1 MIIMAFEQFP
11 YSNFHDLNLDWIISE
26 VKKAIEGFKA
36 LSAKTDDF
44 ETTLNNALEYIN
56 NYFKNLDVQEEINNK
71 LEEMKKNGELA
82 DIIAAFLK
90 VPNYYLSVQ
99 SMVDDTSITNH
110 SVVITA
116 SYNTAGNDG
125 SCLYWIHTPK
135 RYDFEIPL
143 SNKLYAYPCPM
154 GIPTVREFGAI
165 ANKDIE
171 TPLKNL
177 INYSTTTN
185 NPCDISGQYQL
196 TNPQYINKKYLANYN
211 LTSDAGVVYTKN
223 IDINTNGYDYIQ
235 SDSSITSG
243 IQGGCCVDINYTG
256 EKHQYITLSAE
267 QQVILYNK
275 DFKVEAVTTGPDIL
289 GHGNDI
295 TFNGYTSTYYV
306 APMTDNGTICTSK
319 SYKGPWTTK
328 TLPEIT
334 APVSNVAYDPVNR
347 CLYVYGGGL
356 YIYNPDTWELIH
368 QVQLNHANRPN
379 PLLPNSFQYT
389 VTQGSFCYNGMWC
402 LSSSVFLNEAYTQ
415 AETRIATFD
424 LETGNIKQWWIIPI
438 SYSGYEQECVI
449 VDNYGI
455 RTVASGNDKSLC
467 GRFMPFGYGDIQKGI
482 SHEEFTVYVDESKT
496 AMGDGLSE
504 DSPMNSLFNAIR
516 TYGNRPGV
524 TYWLLNNVTKGFTV
538 RNMAQACVI
547 YGGSKNYGFK
557 ASCTFARCYNIQ
569 LQNLTN
575 TAVLNFQS
583 CTVTGK
589 NIIVN
594 NVTAGNYSAAFNCT
608 AASTVHFESLTA
620 TGCDTVLRS
629 GSGSIVIS
637 PVDGSSNTV
646 GLQCQYG
653 GFGMTWGSGATTKG
667 KRDTN
672 SSCLVEGALI
682 SAT

>member
-1 MIIMAFEQFP
+1 MAFEQFP

-44 ETTLNNALEYIN
+44 EKTLNNALEYIN
-56 NYFKNLDVQEEINNK
+56 NYFENLDVQEEINNK

-82 DIIAAFLK
+82 DIIASFLK
-90 VPNYYLSVQ
+90 APNYYLSVQ
-99 SMVDDTSITNH
+99 SMVADTSITNN
-110 SVVITA
+110 SVAITA

-135 RYDFEIPL
+135 SYDFEIAL
-143 SNKLYAYPCPM
+143 SNNLYAYPCPM
-154 GIPTVREFGAI
+154 GIPTLREFGAI
-165 ANKDIE
+165 ANNNIE

-223 IDINTNGYDYIQ
+223 IDITTNGYDYIQ
-235 SDSSITSG
+235 SDSSITTT

-256 EKHQYITLSAE
+256 ERHQYVTLSSE
-267 QQVILYNK
+267 HQVILYDK
-275 DFKVEAVTTGPDIL
+275 DFKVETVTTGPDIL

-319 SYKGPWTTK
+319 SYKGPWTKK

-379 PLLPNSFQYT
+379 PLLPNSFKYT
-389 VTQGSFCYNGMWC
+389 LTQGSFCYNGMWC

-415 AETRIATFD
+415 TETRIATFD
-424 LETGNIKQWWIIPI
+424 LETGNIKQWWIIPVP
-438 SYSGYEQECVI
+438 YSGYEQECVI
-449 VDNYGI
+449 VDYYGI
-455 RTVASGNDKSLC
+455 RTVAVGNDKSLC

-516 TYGNRPGV
+516 TYGNRPGI
-524 TYWLLNNVTKGFTV
+524 TYWLLSNVTKGFTV

-547 YGGSKNYGFK
+547 YGGNENKYGFK

-637 PVDGSSNTV
+637 PVNGSSNTV

-682 SAT
+682 AAS

>member
-1 MIIMAFEQFP
+1 MAFEQFP

-36 LSAKTDDF
+36 LSAKTDNF

-56 NYFKNLDVQEEINNK
+56 NYFKNLDVQKEINNK
-71 LEEMKKNGELA
+71 LEEMKENGELA

-90 VPNYYLSVQ
+90 APNYYLSVQ
-99 SMVDDTSITNH
+99 SMVADTAITNN
-110 SVVITA
+110 SVAITA
-116 SYNTAGNDG
+116 SYNTAANDG

-135 RYDFEIPL
+135 SYDFEIAL
-143 SNKLYAYPCPM
+143 SNNLYAYPCPM
-154 GIPTVREFGAI
+154 GIPTVREFGAT
-165 ANKDIE
+165 ANNDIE

-185 NPCDISGQYQL
+185 NPCDISGSYQL
-196 TNPQYINKKYLANYN
+196 KKPQYINKKYLANYN

-235 SDSSITSG
+235 SDSSITTA
-243 IQGGCCVDINYTG
+243 IQGGCCIDLNYTG
-256 EKHQYITLSAE
+256 ESNQYVTLSAE
-267 QQVILYNK
+267 HQVILYNK
-275 DFKVEAVTTGPDIL
+275 NFKVEAVTTGPDIL

-319 SYKGPWTTK
+319 NYKGPWTKK

-389 VTQGSFCYNGMWC
+389 TPQGSFCYNGMWC
-402 LSSSVFLNEAYTQ
+402 LSSSVFLNEAYPQ

-438 SYSGYEQECVI
+438 PYSGYEQECVI

-455 RTVASGNDKSLC
+455 RTVAAGNDKSLC

-496 AMGDGLSE
+496 AMGDGLSK

-538 RNMAQACVI
+538 RNMAQACII
-547 YGGSKNYGFK
+547 YGGSENYGFK
-557 ASCTFARCYNIQ
+557 ASCTFVRCYNIQ

-589 NIIVN
+589 NIKVN

-620 TGCDTVLRS
+620 TGCNTVLRS

>member
-1 MIIMAFEQFP
+1 MAFEQFP

-90 VPNYYLSVQ
+90 APNYYLSVQ
-99 SMVDDTSITNH
+99 RMVADTAITNN
-110 SVVITA
+110 SVAITA
-116 SYNTAGNDG
+116 SYNTAANDG

-135 RYDFEIPL
+135 SYAFEIAL
-143 SNKLYAYPCPM
+143 SNNLYAYPCPM
-154 GIPTVREFGAI
+154 GIPTVREFGAT
-165 ANKDIE
+165 ANNDIE

-196 TNPQYINKKYLANYN
+196 ENPQYINKKYLANYN

-235 SDSSITSG
+235 SDSSITSS

-256 EKHQYITLSAE
+256 RNIQYVTLSAE
-267 QQVILYNK
+267 HQVILYNK
-275 DFKVEAVTTGPDIL
+275 DFKVVAVTTGPDIL

-319 SYKGPWTTK
+319 SYNGPWTKK

-402 LSSSVFLNEAYTQ
+402 LSSSVFLNEAYQQ

-438 SYSGYEQECVI
+438 PYSGYEQECVI

-455 RTVASGNDKSLC
+455 RTVAAGNDKSLC

-496 AMGDGLSE
+496 AMGDGLSK

-524 TYWLLNNVTKGFTV
+524 TYRLLNNVTKGFTV

-547 YGGSKNYGFK
+547 YGGDSNSYGFA

-594 NVTAGNYSAAFNCT
+594 KVTAGNYSAAFNCT

-637 PVDGSSNTV
+637 PVNGSSNKV

-667 KRDTN
+667 IRDTN

-682 SAT
+682 NAS

>member
-1 MIIMAFEQFP
+1 MAFEQFP
-11 YSNFHDLNLDWIISE
+11 YSNFHDLNLDWIIRE
-26 VKKAIEGFKA
+26 VKKAIDGFKA
-36 LSAKTDDF
+36 LSDKTDDF

-82 DIIAAFLK
+82 DIIAAFIK
-90 VPNYYLSVQ
+90 APNYYLSVQ
-99 SMVDDTSITNH
+99 RMVADTTIKNN
-110 SVVITA
+110 SVAITA
-116 SYNTAGNDG
+116 SYNTAANDG
-125 SCLYWIHTPK
+125 SCLYWIHQPK
-135 RYDFEIPL
+135 NYDFEIAL
-143 SNKLYAYPCPM
+143 SNNLYAYPCPM
-154 GIPTVREFGAI
+154 GIPTVREFGAT
-165 ANKDIE
+165 ANNDIE

-177 INYSTTTN
+177 IKYSTTTN

-235 SDSSITSG
+235 SDSSITSN

-256 EKHQYITLSAE
+256 RNIQYVTLSAE
-267 QQVILYNK
+267 HQVILYNK

-319 SYKGPWTTK
+319 SYQGPWTKK

-389 VTQGSFCYNGMWC
+389 VPQGSFCYNGMWC
-402 LSSSVFLNEAYTQ
+402 LSSSVFLNEAYPQ

-438 SYSGYEQECVI
+438 PYTGYEQECVI
-449 VDNYGI
+449 VDYYGI
-455 RTVASGNDKSLC
+455 RTVACGNDKSLC

-496 AMGDGLSE
+496 AMGDGLSK

-547 YGGSKNYGFK
+547 YGGNSNSYGFA

-569 LQNLTN
+569 LQNLKN

-620 TGCDTVLRS
+620 NGCDTVLRS

-672 SSCLVEGALI
+672 SSCLVKGELI
-682 SAT
+682 AAS

>member
-1 MIIMAFEQFP
+1 MAFEQFP

-90 VPNYYLSVQ
+90 APNYYLSVQ
-99 SMVDDTSITNH
+99 SMVADTAITNN
-110 SVVITA
+110 SVAITA

-125 SCLYWIHTPK
+125 SCLYWIHRPK
-135 RYDFEIPL
+135 SYDFEIAL
-143 SNKLYAYPCPM
+143 SNNLYAYPCPM

-165 ANKDIE
+165 ANNDIE

-185 NPCDISGQYQL
+185 NPCDISGTYQL
-196 TNPQYINKKYLANYN
+196 ENPQYINKQYLANYN

-235 SDSSITSG
+235 SDSRITST
-243 IQGGCCVDINYTG
+243 IQGGCCIDLNYTG
-256 EKHQYITLSAE
+256 ESTQYITLSAE
-267 QQVILYNK
+267 HQVILYNK
-275 DFKVEAVTTGPDIL
+275 NFKVEAVTTGPDIL

-319 SYKGPWTTK
+319 SYKGPWTEK

-402 LSSSVFLNEAYTQ
+402 LSSSVFLNEAYPQ

-449 VDNYGI
+449 VDYYGI
-455 RTVASGNDKSLC
+455 RTVAIGNDKSLC
-467 GRFMPFGYGDIQKGI
+467 GRYMPFGYGDIQKGI
-482 SHEEFTVYVDESKT
+482 GHEEFTVYVDESKT

-547 YGGSKNYGFK
+547 YGGNSKSYGFA

-569 LQNLTN
+569 LQNLKN

-620 TGCDTVLRS
+620 NGCDTVLRS

-672 SSCLVEGALI
+672 SSCLVEGMLI

>member
-1 MIIMAFEQFP
+1 MAFEQFP

-82 DIIAAFLK
+82 AIIASFLK
-90 VPNYYLSVQ
+90 APNYYLSVQ
-99 SMVDDTSITNH
+99 SMVADTAITKN
-110 SVVITA
+110 SVAITA
-116 SYNTAGNDG
+116 AYKTAANDG

-135 RYDFEIPL
+135 SYDFEIAL
-143 SNKLYAYPCPM
+143 SNNLYAYPCPM
-154 GIPTVREFGAI
+154 GIPTVREFGAT
-165 ANKDIE
+165 ANNDIE

-177 INYSTTTN
+177 INYSTITN

-235 SDSSITSG
+235 SDSRITSG
-243 IQGGCCVDINYTG
+243 VQGGCCVDINYTG
-256 EKHQYITLSAE
+256 GSTQYVTLSAE
-267 QQVILYNK
+267 HQVILYNK
-275 DFKVEAVTTGPDIL
+275 DFKVEAVTKGPNIL

-306 APMTDNGTICTSK
+306 APMTNNGTICTSK
-319 SYKGPWTTK
+319 SYKGPWTEK

-402 LSSSVFLNEAYTQ
+402 LSSSVFLNEAYQQ

-438 SYSGYEQECVI
+438 PYSGYEQECVI
-449 VDNYGI
+449 VDYYGI
-455 RTVASGNDKSLC
+455 RTVAGGNDKSLC

-496 AMGDGLSE
+496 AMGDGLSK

-547 YGGSKNYGFK
+547 YGGDSNSYGYA
-557 ASCTFARCYNIQ
+557 ASCTFSRCYNIQ

-594 NVTAGNYSAAFNCT
+594 NVTAGNYNAAFNCT

-620 TGCDTVLRS
+620 NGCDTVLRS

-637 PVDGSSNTV
+637 PVNGSSNTV

-672 SSCLVEGALI
+672 SSCLVEGVLI

>member
-1 MIIMAFEQFP
+1 MAFEQFP

-26 VKKAIEGFKA
+26 VKKAIERFKA
-36 LSAKTDDF
+36 LSDKTDNF

-56 NYFKNLDVQEEINNK
+56 NYFKNLNVQEEINNK
-71 LEEMKKNGELA
+71 LEEMKENGELA

-90 VPNYYLSVQ
+90 APNYYLSVR
-99 SMVDDTSITNH
+99 SMVADTSITNN
-110 SVVITA
+110 SVAITA
-116 SYNTAGNDG
+116 SYNTASNDG
-125 SCLYWIHTPK
+125 SCLYWIHKPK
-135 RYDFEIPL
+135 SYDFEIAL
-143 SNKLYAYPCPM
+143 SNNLYAYPCPM

-165 ANKDIE
+165 ANNDIE

-235 SDSSITSG
+235 SDSSITTT
-243 IQGGCCVDINYTG
+243 IQGGCCIDINYTG
-256 EKHQYITLSAE
+256 ESNQYVTLSAE
-267 QQVILYNK
+267 HQVILYNK
-275 DFKVEAVTTGPDIL
+275 DFKVEAVTTGPDML

-319 SYKGPWTTK
+319 SYKGPWTKK

-379 PLLPNSFQYT
+379 PLLPNSFKYT
-389 VTQGSFCYNGMWC
+389 LTQGSFCYNGMWC
-402 LSSSVFLNEAYTQ
+402 LSSSVFLNEAYQQ

-438 SYSGYEQECVI
+438 AYSGYEQECVI

-455 RTVASGNDKSLC
+455 RTVATGNDKSLC

-547 YGGSKNYGFK
+547 YGGDKNYGFK

-637 PVDGSSNTV
+637 PVNGSSNTV

-682 SAT
+682 NAS

>member
-1 MIIMAFEQFP
+1 MAFEQFP

-36 LSAKTDDF
+36 LSDKTDDF

-71 LEEMKKNGELA
+71 LEEMKENGELA

-90 VPNYYLSVQ
+90 APNYYLSVQ
-99 SMVDDTSITNH
+99 SMVADTSITNN
-110 SVVITA
+110 SVAITA
-116 SYNTAGNDG
+116 SYNTAANDG

-135 RYDFEIPL
+135 TYDFEIAL
-143 SNKLYAYPCPM
+143 SNNLYAYPCPM
-154 GIPTVREFGAI
+154 GIPTVREFGATS
-165 ANKDIE
+165 NNDIE

-185 NPCDISGQYQL
+185 NPCDISGQYRL
-196 TNPQYINKKYLANYN
+196 KNPQYINKKYLANYN

-235 SDSSITSG
+235 SDSRITTN
-243 IQGGCCVDINYTG
+243 IQGGCVVDINYTG
-256 EKHQYITLSAE
+256 NSNQYVTLSAE
-267 QQVILYNK
+267 HQVVLYNK
-275 DFKVEAVTTGPDIL
+275 DFKVEAVTTGPDML

-306 APMTDNGTICTSK
+306 APMTDNGTICTSN
-319 SYKGPWTTK
+319 SYKGPWTKK

-334 APVSNVAYDPVNR
+334 EPVSNVAYDPVNR

-356 YIYNPDTWELIH
+356 YIYNPDTWKLIH

-402 LSSSVFLNEAYTQ
+402 LSSSVFLNEAYAQ

-438 SYSGYEQECVI
+438 PYSGYEQECVI

-455 RTVASGNDKSLC
+455 RTVATGNDKSFC

-482 SHEEFTVYVDESKT
+482 AHEEFMVYVDESKT

-538 RNMAQACVI
+538 SNMAQACVI
-547 YGGSKNYGFK
+547 YGGDSNSYGFA
-557 ASCTFARCYNIQ
+557 ASCTFSRCYNIQ

-583 CTVTGK
+583 CRVSGK

-594 NVTAGNYSAAFNCT
+594 NVTAGNYSAAFNCM
-608 AASTVHFESLTA
+608 AGSNVHFESLTA
-620 TGCDTVLRS
+620 TGCNTVLRS
-629 GSGSIVIS
+629 SSGSIVIS
-637 PVDGSSNTV
+637 PVNGSSNTV

>member
-1 MIIMAFEQFP
+1 MAFEQFP

-36 LSAKTDDF
+36 LSDKTDNF

-90 VPNYYLSVQ
+90 APNYYLSVQ
-99 SMVDDTSITNH
+99 SMVADTSITNN
-110 SVVITA
+110 SVAITA
-116 SYNTAGNDG
+116 SYNTAGSDG
-125 SCLYWIHTPK
+125 SCLYWIHRPK
-135 RYDFEIPL
+135 SYDFEIAL
-143 SNKLYAYPCPM
+143 SNNLYAYPCPM

-165 ANKDIE
+165 TNNDIE

-185 NPCDISGQYQL
+185 NPCDISGPYQL
-196 TNPQYINKKYLANYN
+196 ENPQYINKQYLANYN

-235 SDSSITSG
+235 SDSSITSN
-243 IQGGCCVDINYTG
+243 IQGGCCIDLNYTG
-256 EKHQYITLSAE
+256 ESTQYVTLSAE
-267 QQVILYNK
+267 HQVILYNK
-275 DFKVEAVTTGPDIL
+275 NFKVEAVTTGPDIL

-319 SYKGPWTTK
+319 SYKGPWTKK

-356 YIYNPDTWELIH
+356 YIYNPNTWELIH
-368 QVQLNHANRPN
+368 HVQLNHANRPN

-389 VTQGSFCYNGMWC
+389 VPQGSFCYNGMWC
-402 LSSSVFLNEAYTQ
+402 LSTSVFLNEAYPQ

-438 SYSGYEQECVI
+438 PYSGYEQECVI

-455 RTVASGNDKSLC
+455 RTVATGNDKSLC

-496 AMGDGLSE
+496 AMGDGLSK

-547 YGGSKNYGFK
+547 YGGDNNSYGFA

-637 PVDGSSNTV
+637 PVNGSSNTV

-653 GFGMTWGSGATTKG
+653 GFGMTWGSGATRKG

-682 SAT
+682 NAS

>member
-1 MIIMAFEQFP
+1 MAFEQFP

-36 LSAKTDDF
+36 LSDKTDNF

-71 LEEMKKNGELA
+71 LEKMKENGELA

-90 VPNYYLSVQ
+90 APNYYLSVQ
-99 SMVDDTSITNH
+99 SMVADTSITNN
-110 SVVITA
+110 SVAITA

-125 SCLYWIHTPK
+125 SCLYWIHRPK
-135 RYDFEIPL
+135 SYDFEIAL
-143 SNKLYAYPCPM
+143 SNNLYAYPCPM

-165 ANKDIE
+165 ANNDIE

-235 SDSSITSG
+235 SDSSITTS
-243 IQGGCCVDINYTG
+243 IQGGCCIDINYTG
-256 EKHQYITLSAE
+256 ESNQYVTLSAE
-267 QQVILYNK
+267 HQVILYNK

-319 SYKGPWTTK
+319 SYKGPWTKK

-389 VTQGSFCYNGMWC
+389 LTQGSFCYNGMWC
-402 LSSSVFLNEAYTQ
+402 LSSSVFLNEAYPQ

-438 SYSGYEQECVI
+438 PYSGYEQECVI

-455 RTVASGNDKSLC
+455 RTVAIGNDKSLC

-496 AMGDGLSE
+496 AMGDGLSK

-524 TYWLLNNVTKGFTV
+524 TYWLLNNVTNGFTV
-538 RNMAQACVI
+538 HNMTQSCVI
-547 YGGSKNYGFK
+547 YGGDNNSYGFA
-557 ASCTFARCYNIQ
+557 ASCTFGRCYNIQ

-594 NVTAGNYSAAFNCT
+594 NVTAGDYSAAFNCT

-637 PVDGSSNTV
+637 PVNGSSNTV

-667 KRDTN
+667 KRDKN

-682 SAT
+682 NAS

>member
-1 MIIMAFEQFP
+1 MAFEQFP

-26 VKKAIEGFKA
+26 VKKAIERFKA
-36 LSAKTDDF
+36 LSDKTDNF

-71 LEEMKKNGELA
+71 LEEMKENGELA

-90 VPNYYLSVQ
+90 APNYYLSVQ
-99 SMVDDTSITNH
+99 SMVADTSITNN
-110 SVVITA
+110 SVAITA
-116 SYNTAGNDG
+116 SYNTAANDG
-125 SCLYWIHTPK
+125 SCLYWIHRPK
-135 RYDFEIPL
+135 RYDFEIAL
-143 SNKLYAYPCPM
+143 SNNLYAYPSPM

-165 ANKDIE
+165 ANNDIE

-235 SDSSITSG
+235 SDSRITST

-256 EKHQYITLSAE
+256 GNIQYVTLSAE
-267 QQVILYNK
+267 HQVILYNK
-275 DFKVEAVTTGPDIL
+275 DFKVEAVTTGQDIL
-289 GHGNDI
+289 GRGNDI

-319 SYKGPWTTK
+319 SYKGPWTEK

-368 QVQLNHANRPN
+368 QVKLNHANRPN

-402 LSSSVFLNEAYTQ
+402 LSSSVFLNEAYPQ

-438 SYSGYEQECVI
+438 QYSGYEQECVV

-455 RTVASGNDKSLC
+455 RTVAVGNDKSLC
-467 GRFMPFGYGDIQKGI
+467 GRVMPFGYGDIQKGI

-547 YGGSKNYGFK
+547 YGGDSNSYGFA
-557 ASCTFARCYNIQ
+557 ASCTFSRCYNIQ
-569 LQNLTN
+569 LLNLTN

-629 GSGSIVIS
+629 GSGSVVIS
-637 PVDGSSNTV
+637 PVNGSSNTV
-646 GLQCQYG
+646 GLRCQYG

-682 SAT
+682 NAS

>member
-1 MIIMAFEQFP
+1 MAFEQFP

-36 LSAKTDDF
+36 LSDKTDDF

-71 LEEMKKNGELA
+71 LEKMKKNGELA

-90 VPNYYLSVQ
+90 APNYYLSVQ
-99 SMVDDTSITNH
+99 SMVADTSITNN
-110 SVVITA
+110 SVAITA
-116 SYNTAGNDG
+116 AYNTAGNDG
-125 SCLYWIHTPK
+125 SCLYWIHRTK
-135 RYDFEIPL
+135 SYDFEIAL
-143 SNKLYAYPCPM
+143 SNNLYAYPCPM
-154 GIPTVREFGAI
+154 GIPTLREFGAI
-165 ANKDIE
+165 ANNNVE

-185 NPCDISGQYQL
+185 NPCDISGPYQL
-196 TNPQYINKKYLANYN
+196 ENPQYIDKKYLANYN

-235 SDSSITSG
+235 SDSSITTG

-256 EKHQYITLSAE
+256 ENNQYVTLSAE
-267 QQVILYNK
+267 HQVILYNK
-275 DFKVEAVTTGPDIL
+275 DFKVEAVTIGPDML

-306 APMTDNGTICTSK
+306 APMTDNGTICTSN
-319 SYKGPWTTK
+319 SYKGPWTKK

-356 YIYNPDTWELIH
+356 YIYNPDTWKLIH
-368 QVQLNHANRPN
+368 QVHLNHANRPN

-402 LSSSVFLNEAYTQ
+402 LSSSVFLNEAYMQ

-424 LETGNIKQWWIIPI
+424 LETGNIKQWWSIPI
-438 SYSGYEQECVI
+438 PYSGYEQECVI

-455 RTVASGNDKSLC
+455 RTVASGNDKTLC

-547 YGGSKNYGFK
+547 YGGENNSYGFA

-637 PVDGSSNTV
+637 PVNGSSNTV

>member
-1 MIIMAFEQFP
+1 MAFEQFP

-44 ETTLNNALEYIN
+44 ETTLNNALKYIN

-90 VPNYYLSVQ
+90 APNYYLSVQ
-99 SMVDDTSITNH
+99 RMVADTTITNN
-110 SVVITA
+110 SVAITA
-116 SYNTAGNDG
+116 SYNTAANDG

-135 RYDFEIPL
+135 SYAFEIAL
-143 SNKLYAYPCPM
+143 SNNLYAYPCPM
-154 GIPTVREFGAI
+154 GIPTVREFGAT
-165 ANKDIE
+165 ANNDIE

-196 TNPQYINKKYLANYN
+196 ENPQYINKKYLANYN

-235 SDSSITSG
+235 SDSSITSN

-256 EKHQYITLSAE
+256 RNIQYVTLSAE
-267 QQVILYNK
+267 HQVILYNK

-319 SYKGPWTTK
+319 SYQGPWTKK

-368 QVQLNHANRPN
+368 QVQLKHANRPN

-402 LSSSVFLNEAYTQ
+402 LSSSVFLNEAYHQ

-438 SYSGYEQECVI
+438 PYSGYEQECVI

-455 RTVASGNDKSLC
+455 RTVATGNDKSLC

-482 SHEEFTVYVDESKT
+482 SHEEFMVYVDESKT
-496 AMGDGLSE
+496 AMGDGLSK

-524 TYWLLNNVTKGFTV
+524 TYWLLNNVTKGFKV
-538 RNMAQACVI
+538 YNMAQACVI
-547 YGGSKNYGFK
+547 YGGDKNSYGFA

-637 PVDGSSNTV
+637 PVNGSSNTV

>member
-1 MIIMAFEQFP
+1 MAFEQFP

-90 VPNYYLSVQ
+90 APNYYLSVQ
-99 SMVDDTSITNH
+99 SMVNDTAITNN
-110 SVVITA
+110 SVAITA
-116 SYNTAGNDG
+116 SYYTAANDG
-125 SCLYWIHTPK
+125 SCLYWIRKPK
-135 RYDFEIPL
+135 RYAFEIAL
-143 SNKLYAYPCPM
+143 SNNLYAYPCPM
-154 GIPTVREFGAI
+154 GIPTVREFGAT
-165 ANKDIE
+165 ANNDIE

-196 TNPQYINKKYLANYN
+196 ENPQYINKKYLANYN

-235 SDSSITSG
+235 SDSSITST

-256 EKHQYITLSAE
+256 ENNQYVTLSSE

-275 DFKVEAVTTGPDIL
+275 DFKVKAVTTGPDIL

-295 TFNGYTSTYYV
+295 TFNGYTSTFYV

-319 SYKGPWTTK
+319 SYKGPWTEK

-334 APVSNVAYDPVNR
+334 APVSNVAYDPVNK

-402 LSSSVFLNEAYTQ
+402 LSSSVFLNEAYPQ

-438 SYSGYEQECVI
+438 PYSGYEQECVI

-455 RTVASGNDKSLC
+455 RTVAIGNDKSLC

-496 AMGDGLSE
+496 AMGDGLSK

-547 YGGSKNYGFK
+547 YGGDNNSYGFA

-569 LQNLTN
+569 LQNLKN

-608 AASTVHFESLTA
+608 AASTVHFESLKA

>member
-1 MIIMAFEQFP
+1 MAFEQFP

-36 LSAKTDDF
+36 LSDKTDDF

-71 LEEMKKNGELA
+71 LEEMKENGELA

-90 VPNYYLSVQ
+90 APNYYLSVQ
-99 SMVDDTSITNH
+99 SMVADTSITNN
-110 SVVITA
+110 SVAITA
-116 SYNTAGNDG
+116 SYNTAANDG

-135 RYDFEIPL
+135 AYSFEIAL
-143 SNKLYAYPCPM
+143 SNNLYAYPCPM
-154 GIPTVREFGAI
+154 GIPTLREFGATS
-165 ANKDIE
+165 NNDIE

-185 NPCDISGQYQL
+185 NPCDISGPYRL
-196 TNPQYINKKYLANYN
+196 KNPQYINKKYLANYN

-235 SDSSITSG
+235 SDSRITSI
-243 IQGGCCVDINYTG
+243 IQGGCVVDINYTG
-256 EKHQYITLSAE
+256 NSYQYVTLSE
-267 QQVILYNK
+267 EHQVILYNK
-275 DFKVEAVTTGPDIL
+275 DFKVEAVTTGPDML

-306 APMTDNGTICTSK
+306 APMTDNGTICTSN
-319 SYKGPWTTK
+319 SYKGPWTK
-328 TLPEIT
+328 KKLPEIT

-356 YIYNPDTWELIH
+356 YIYNPDTWNLIH

-389 VTQGSFCYNGMWC
+389 LPQGSFCYNGMWC
-402 LSSSVFLNEAYTQ
+402 LSSSVFLNEAYPQ

-438 SYSGYEQECVI
+438 PYSGYEQECVI

-455 RTVASGNDKSLC
+455 RTVATGNDKSLC

-482 SHEEFTVYVDESKT
+482 THEEFTVYVDESKT

-547 YGGSKNYGFK
+547 YGGDSNSYGFA
-557 ASCTFARCYNIQ
+557 ASCTFAKCYNIQ
-569 LQNLTN
+569 LLNLTN

-629 GSGSIVIS
+629 GSGSIVIG
-637 PVDGSSNTV
+637 PVNGSSNTV

-667 KRDTN
+667 KRDTD

>member
-1 MIIMAFEQFP
+1 MAFEQFP

-71 LEEMKKNGELA
+71 LEEMKNNGELA

-90 VPNYYLSVQ
+90 APNYYLSVQ
-99 SMVDDTSITNH
+99 KMVADTTITNN
-110 SVVITA
+110 SVAITA
-116 SYNTAGNDG
+116 SYNTAANDG

-135 RYDFEIPL
+135 SYAFEIAL
-143 SNKLYAYPCPM
+143 SNNLYAYPCPM
-154 GIPTVREFGAI
+154 GIPTVREFGAT
-165 ANKDIE
+165 ANNDIE

-196 TNPQYINKKYLANYN
+196 KNPQYINKKYLANYN

-235 SDSSITSG
+235 SDSKITTT

-256 EKHQYITLSAE
+256 NSIQYVTLSAE
-267 QQVILYNK
+267 HQVILYNN
-275 DFKVEAVTTGPDIL
+275 DFKVVAATTGPDML

-306 APMTDNGTICTSK
+306 APMTDNGTICTSN
-319 SYKGPWTTK
+319 SYKGPWTKK

-356 YIYNPDTWELIH
+356 YIYNPDTWKLIH
-368 QVQLNHANRPN
+368 QVKLNHANRPN
-379 PLLPNSFQYT
+379 PLLPNSFKYT

-402 LSSSVFLNEAYTQ
+402 LSSSVFLNEAYPQ

-438 SYSGYEQECVI
+438 PYSGYEQECVI

-455 RTVASGNDKSLC
+455 RTVAAGNDKSLC

-496 AMGDGLSE
+496 AMGDGLSK

-516 TYGNRPGV
+516 TYGNRTGV

-547 YGGSKNYGFK
+547 YGGDNNSYGFA
-557 ASCTFARCYNIQ
+557 ASCTFSRCYNIQ

-594 NVTAGNYSAAFNCT
+594 KVTAGNYSAAFNCT

-637 PVDGSSNTV
+637 PVNGSSNTV

-682 SAT
+682 SST

>member
-1 MIIMAFEQFP
+1 MAFEQFP

-36 LSAKTDDF
+36 LSDKTDDF

-71 LEEMKKNGELA
+71 LEEMKENGELA

-90 VPNYYLSVQ
+90 APNYYLSVK
-99 SMVDDTSITNH
+99 SMVADTSITNN
-110 SVVITA
+110 SVAITA
-116 SYNTAGNDG
+116 SYNTAANDG

-135 RYDFEIPL
+135 SYDFEIAL
-143 SNKLYAYPCPM
+143 SNNLYAYPCPM
-154 GIPTVREFGAI
+154 GIPTVREFGATS
-165 ANKDIE
+165 NNDIE

-185 NPCDISGQYQL
+185 NPCDISGPYRL
-196 TNPQYINKKYLANYN
+196 KNPQYINKKYLANYN

-235 SDSSITSG
+235 SDSRITSN
-243 IQGGCCVDINYTG
+243 IQGGCAVDINYTG
-256 EKHQYITLSAE
+256 NNNQYVTLSAE
-267 QQVILYNK
+267 HQVILYNK
-275 DFKVEAVTTGPDIL
+275 DFKVEAVTTGPDML

-306 APMTDNGTICTSK
+306 APMTDNGTICTSN
-319 SYKGPWTTK
+319 SYKGPWTKK

-356 YIYNPDTWELIH
+356 YIYNPDTWKLIH

-389 VTQGSFCYNGMWC
+389 LTQGSFCYNGMWC
-402 LSSSVFLNEAYTQ
+402 LSSSVFLNEAYYQ

-438 SYSGYEQECVI
+438 PYSGFEQECVL

-455 RTVASGNDKSLC
+455 RTVATGNDKSLC

-482 SHEEFTVYVDESKT
+482 AHEEFTVYVDESKT

-538 RNMAQACVI
+538 SNMAQACVI
-547 YGGSKNYGFK
+547 YGGNSNSYGFA
-557 ASCTFARCYNIQ
+557 ASCTFSRCYNIQ

-589 NIIVN
+589 NIIIN

-629 GSGSIVIS
+629 SSGSIVIS
-637 PVDGSSNTV
+637 PVNGSSNTV

-653 GFGMTWGSGATTKG
+653 GFGTTWGSGATTKG

>member
-1 MIIMAFEQFP
+1 MAFEQFP

-36 LSAKTDDF
+36 LSDKTDDF

-71 LEEMKKNGELA
+71 LEEMKENGELA

-90 VPNYYLSVQ
+90 APNYYLSVQ
-99 SMVDDTSITNH
+99 SMVADTSITNN
-110 SVVITA
+110 SVAITA
-116 SYNTAGNDG
+116 SYNTAANDG

-135 RYDFEIPL
+135 AYDFEIAL
-143 SNKLYAYPCPM
+143 SNNLYAYPCPM

-165 ANKDIE
+165 ANNNIE

-177 INYSTTTN
+177 IKYSTTTN
-185 NPCDISGQYQL
+185 NPCDISGTYRL
-196 TNPQYINKKYLANYN
+196 KNPQYINKKYLANYN

-235 SDSSITSG
+235 SDSSITSN

-256 EKHQYITLSAE
+256 NSNQYVTLSAE
-267 QQVILYNK
+267 HQVILYNK
-275 DFKVEAVTTGPDIL
+275 DFKVEAVSTGPDIL

-295 TFNGYTSTYYV
+295 TFDGYTSTYYV
-306 APMTDNGTICTSK
+306 APMTDNGTIITSQ
-319 SYKGPWTTK
+319 SYKGPWTKK

-356 YIYNPDTWELIH
+356 YIYNPNTWELIH

-389 VTQGSFCYNGMWC
+389 LTQGSFCYNGMWC

-438 SYSGYEQECVI
+438 QYTGYEQECVI

-455 RTVASGNDKSLC
+455 RTVATGNDKSLC

-482 SHEEFTVYVDESKT
+482 NHEEFTVYVDESKT
-496 AMGDGLSE
+496 AMGDGLSK

-524 TYWLLNNVTKGFTV
+524 TYRLLNNVTKGFTV
-538 RNMAQACVI
+538 MNMAQACVI
-547 YGGSKNYGFK
+547 YGGDTNSYGFA

-569 LQNLTN
+569 LVNLTN

-594 NVTAGNYSAAFNCT
+594 NVTAGDYSAAFNCT

-637 PVDGSSNTV
+637 PVNGSSNTV

-653 GFGMTWGSGATTKG
+653 GFGMTWGSGATKKG

>member
-1 MIIMAFEQFP
+1 MAFEQFP

-36 LSAKTDDF
+36 LSDKTDDF

-71 LEEMKKNGELA
+71 LEEMKENGELA

-90 VPNYYLSVQ
+90 APNYYLSVQ
-99 SMVDDTSITNH
+99 SMVADTAITNN
-110 SVVITA
+110 SVAITA
-116 SYNTAGNDG
+116 SYNTAANDG

-135 RYDFEIPL
+135 SYDFEIAL
-143 SNKLYAYPCPM
+143 SNNLYAYPCPM
-154 GIPTVREFGAI
+154 GIPTVREFGAT
-165 ANKDIE
+165 ANNDIE

-185 NPCDISGQYQL
+185 NPCDISGPYQL
-196 TNPQYINKKYLANYN
+196 KNPQYINKKYLANYN

-235 SDSSITSG
+235 SDSSITTT

-256 EKHQYITLSAE
+256 GSNQYVTLSAE
-267 QQVILYNK
+267 HQVILYNK

-319 SYKGPWTTK
+319 SYKGPWTEK

-334 APVSNVAYDPVNR
+334 EPVSNVAYDPVNR

-389 VTQGSFCYNGMWC
+389 LTQGSFCYNGMWC
-402 LSSSVFLNEAYTQ
+402 LSSSVFLNEAYPQ
-415 AETRIATFD
+415 SETRIATFD

-438 SYSGYEQECVI
+438 PYSGYEQECVI
-449 VDNYGI
+449 VDYYGI
-455 RTVASGNDKSLC
+455 RTVACGNDKSLC

-538 RNMAQACVI
+538 GNMAQACII
-547 YGGSKNYGFK
+547 YGGEHNSFGFA
-557 ASCTFARCYNIQ
+557 ASCTFKKCYNIR

-620 TGCDTVLRS
+620 KGCDTVLRS

-646 GLQCQYG
+646 GLECQYG
-653 GFGMTWGSGATTKG
+653 GFGMTWGSGAKTMG

-672 SSCLVEGALI
+672 SSCLVKGELI
-682 SAT
+682 AAS

>member
-1 MIIMAFEQFP
+1 MAFEQFP
-11 YSNFHDLNLDWIISE
+11 YSNFHDLNLDWIIRE
-26 VKKAIEGFKA
+26 VKKAIDGFKA
-36 LSAKTDDF
+36 LSNKTDDF

-82 DIIAAFLK
+82 DIIASFLK
-90 VPNYYLSVQ
+90 APNYYLSVQ
-99 SMVDDTSITNH
+99 SMVADTSITNN
-110 SVVITA
+110 SVAITA

-125 SCLYWIHTPK
+125 SCLYWIHKPK
-135 RYDFEIPL
+135 SYDFEIAL
-143 SNKLYAYPCPM
+143 SNNLYAYPCPM

-165 ANKDIE
+165 ANNNIE

-185 NPCDISGQYQL
+185 NPCDISGEYQL

-235 SDSSITSG
+235 SDSSITSN

-256 EKHQYITLSAE
+256 GSHQYVTLSSE
-267 QQVILYNK
+267 HQVILYNK

-306 APMTDNGTICTSK
+306 APMTNNGTICTSK
-319 SYKGPWTTK
+319 SYKGPWTEK

-389 VTQGSFCYNGMWC
+389 LTQGSFCYNGMWC
-402 LSSSVFLNEAYTQ
+402 LSSSVFLNEAYPQ

-438 SYSGYEQECVI
+438 PYSGYEQECVI
-449 VDNYGI
+449 VDYYGI
-455 RTVASGNDKSLC
+455 RTVAVGNDKSLC
-467 GRFMPFGYGDIQKGI
+467 GRFMPFGYADIQKGI

-504 DSPMNSLFNAIR
+504 NSPMNSLFNAIR

-547 YGGSKNYGFK
+547 YGGDNNSYGFA

-594 NVTAGNYSAAFNCT
+594 KVTAGKYSAAFNCT

-620 TGCDTVLRS
+620 NGCDTVLRS

-653 GFGMTWGSGATTKG
+653 GFGMTWGSGATTQG

-672 SSCLVEGALI
+672 SSCLVKGELI
-682 SAT
+682 AAS

>member
-1 MIIMAFEQFP
+1 MAFEQFP

-56 NYFKNLDVQEEINNK
+56 NYFKNLDVQKEINNK
-71 LEEMKKNGELA
+71 LEEMKENGELA

-90 VPNYYLSVQ
+90 APNYYLSVQ
-99 SMVDDTSITNH
+99 SMVTDTAITNN
-110 SVVITA
+110 SVAITA
-116 SYNTAGNDG
+116 SYNRAGNDG
-125 SCLYWIHTPK
+125 SCLYWIHRPK
-135 RYDFEIPL
+135 SYDFEIAL
-143 SNKLYAYPCPM
+143 SNNLYAYPCPM

-165 ANKDIE
+165 TNNNIE

-177 INYSTTTN
+177 IKYSTTTN
-185 NPCDISGQYQL
+185 NPCDISGPYQL
-196 TNPQYINKKYLANYN
+196 ENPQYIDKKYLANYN

-235 SDSSITSG
+235 SDSYITSN
-243 IQGGCCVDINYTG
+243 IQGGCCIDLNYTG
-256 EKHQYITLSAE
+256 ENTQYVTLSAE
-267 QQVILYNK
+267 HQVILYNK
-275 DFKVEAVTTGPDIL
+275 NFKVEAVTTGPDIL

-319 SYKGPWTTK
+319 SYKGPWTKK

-402 LSSSVFLNEAYTQ
+402 LSSSVFLNEAYPQ

-438 SYSGYEQECVI
+438 PYSGYEQECVI
-449 VDNYGI
+449 VDYYGI
-455 RTVASGNDKSLC
+455 RTVACGNDKSLC
-467 GRFMPFGYGDIQKGI
+467 GRFMPFGYGDIQKGLC
-482 SHEEFTVYVDESKT
+482 HEEFTVYVDESKT
-496 AMGDGLSE
+496 AMGDGLSK

-547 YGGSKNYGFK
+547 YGGDNNSYGF
-557 ASCTFARCYNIQ
+557 ADSCTFARCYNIQ
-569 LQNLTN
+569 LQNLKN

-589 NIIVN
+589 NIKVN

>member
-1 MIIMAFEQFP
+1 MAFEQFP

-82 DIIAAFLK
+82 DIIASFLK
-90 VPNYYLSVQ
+90 APNYYLSVQ
-99 SMVDDTSITNH
+99 SMVSDTSITNN
-110 SVVITA
+110 SVAITA
-116 SYNTAGNDG
+116 AYNTAGNDG
-125 SCLYWIHTPK
+125 SCLYWIHKPK
-135 RYDFEIPL
+135 SYDFEIAL
-143 SNKLYAYPCPM
+143 SNNLYAYPCPM

-165 ANKDIE
+165 AKNNIE

-235 SDSSITSG
+235 SDSRITSN

-256 EKHQYITLSAE
+256 ENSQYVTLSAE
-267 QQVILYNK
+267 HQLILYNK
-275 DFKVEAVTTGPDIL
+275 DFKVEAVTTGPEIL

-319 SYKGPWTTK
+319 SYKGSWTEK

-368 QVQLNHANRPN
+368 QVKLNHANRPN

-389 VTQGSFCYNGMWC
+389 LTQGSFCYNGMWC
-402 LSSSVFLNEAYTQ
+402 LSSSVFLNEAYPQ

-449 VDNYGI
+449 VDYYGI
-455 RTVASGNDKSLC
+455 RTVAVGMINHC
-467 GRFMPFGYGDIQKGI
+467 
-482 SHEEFTVYVDESKT
+482 
-496 AMGDGLSE
+496 AE
-504 DSPMNSLFNAIR
+504 DSCLLVM
-516 TYGNRPGV
+516 V
-524 TYWLLNNVTKGFTV
+524 TFKKELV
-538 RNMAQACVI
+538 M
-547 YGGSKNYGFK
+547 KNLRYMLMK
-557 ASCTFARCYNIQ
+557 VKQ
-569 LQNLTN
+569 LW
-575 TAVLNFQS
+575 VM
-583 CTVTGK
+583 
-589 NIIVN
+589 
-594 NVTAGNYSAAFNCT
+594 
-608 AASTVHFESLTA
+608 
-620 TGCDTVLRS
+620 D
-629 GSGSIVIS
+629 
-637 PVDGSSNTV
+637 
-646 GLQCQYG
+646 
-653 GFGMTWGSGATTKG
+653 
-667 KRDTN
+667 
-672 SSCLVEGALI
+672 
-682 SAT
+682 

>member
-1 MIIMAFEQFP
+1 MAFEQFP

-82 DIIAAFLK
+82 AIIASFLK
-90 VPNYYLSVQ
+90 APNYYLSVQ
-99 SMVDDTSITNH
+99 SMVADTAITKN
-110 SVVITA
+110 SVAITA
-116 SYNTAGNDG
+116 AYKTAANDG

-135 RYDFEIPL
+135 SYNFEIAL
-143 SNKLYAYPCPM
+143 SNNLYAYPCPM
-154 GIPTVREFGAI
+154 GIPTVREFGAT
-165 ANKDIE
+165 ANNDIE

-177 INYSTTTN
+177 INYSTITN

-235 SDSSITSG
+235 SDSRITSG
-243 IQGGCCVDINYTG
+243 VQGGCCVDINYTG
-256 EKHQYITLSAE
+256 GSTQYVTLSAE
-267 QQVILYNK
+267 HQVILYNK
-275 DFKVEAVTTGPDIL
+275 DFKVEAVTIGPNIL
-289 GHGNDI
+289 GRGNDI

-306 APMTDNGTICTSK
+306 APMTNNGTICTSK
-319 SYKGPWTTK
+319 SYKGPWTEK

-334 APVSNVAYDPVNR
+334 EPVSNVAYDPVNR

-389 VTQGSFCYNGMWC
+389 VPQGSFCYNGMWC
-402 LSSSVFLNEAYTQ
+402 LSTSVFLNDAYQ
-415 AETRIATFD
+415 QSETRIATFD

-438 SYSGYEQECVI
+438 PYSGYEQECVI
-449 VDNYGI
+449 VDYYGI
-455 RTVASGNDKSLC
+455 RTVAVGNDKSLC

-496 AMGDGLSE
+496 AMGDGLSK

-538 RNMAQACVI
+538 GNMAQACI
-547 YGGSKNYGFK
+547 IKGGDSNSYGFA
-557 ASCTFARCYNIQ
+557 ASCTFSRCYNIQ

-594 NVTAGNYSAAFNCT
+594 NVTAGNYKAAFNCT
-608 AASTVHFESLTA
+608 SASTVHFESLTA
-620 TGCDTVLRS
+620 NGCDTVLRS

-653 GFGMTWGSGATTKG
+653 GFGMTWGSGATIKG

-672 SSCLVEGALI
+672 SSCLVEGVLI

>member
-1 MIIMAFEQFP
+1 MAFEQFP

-56 NYFKNLDVQEEINNK
+56 NYFKNLNVQEEINNK

-90 VPNYYLSVQ
+90 APNYYLSVQ
-99 SMVDDTSITNH
+99 SMVADTAITNN
-110 SVVITA
+110 SVAITA

-125 SCLYWIHTPK
+125 SCLYWIHRPK
-135 RYDFEIPL
+135 SYDFEIAL
-143 SNKLYAYPCPM
+143 SNNLYAYPCPM

-165 ANKDIE
+165 ANNDIE

-177 INYSTTTN
+177 INYSTTTK
-185 NPCDISGQYQL
+185 NPCDISGTYQL
-196 TNPQYINKKYLANYN
+196 ENPQYINKQYLANYN

-235 SDSSITSG
+235 SDSSITTN
-243 IQGGCCVDINYTG
+243 IQGGCCIDINYTG
-256 EKHQYITLSAE
+256 ESTQYVTLSAE
-267 QQVILYNK
+267 HQVILYNK
-275 DFKVEAVTTGPDIL
+275 NFKVVAVTTGPDIL

-306 APMTDNGTICTSK
+306 APMTDNGIICTSK
-319 SYKGPWTTK
+319 SYKGPWTKK

-334 APVSNVAYDPVNR
+334 EPVSNVAYDPVNR

-389 VTQGSFCYNGMWC
+389 MPQGSFCYNGMWC
-402 LSSSVFLNEAYTQ
+402 LSSSVFLNEAYQ
-415 AETRIATFD
+415 QSETRIATFD

-438 SYSGYEQECVI
+438 PYTGYEQECVM

-455 RTVASGNDKSLC
+455 RTVAIGNDKSLC

-524 TYWLLNNVTKGFTV
+524 TYRLLNNVTKGFTV
-538 RNMAQACVI
+538 RNMAQACLI
-547 YGGSKNYGFK
+547 YGGNNNSYGFA

-637 PVDGSSNTV
+637 PVNGSSNTV

-682 SAT
+682 NAS

>member
-1 MIIMAFEQFP
+1 MAFEQFP

-90 VPNYYLSVQ
+90 TPNYYLSVQ
-99 SMVDDTSITNH
+99 SMIADTAIKNN
-110 SVVITA
+110 SVAITA

-125 SCLYWIHTPK
+125 SCLYWIHRPK
-135 RYDFEIPL
+135 SYDFEIAL
-143 SNKLYAYPCPM
+143 SNNLYAYPCPM

-165 ANKDIE
+165 TNNDIE

-177 INYSTTTN
+177 IKYSTTTN
-185 NPCDISGQYQL
+185 NPCDISGPYQL
-196 TNPQYINKKYLANYN
+196 ENPQYINKQYLANYN

-235 SDSSITSG
+235 SDSSITTN
-243 IQGGCCVDINYTG
+243 IQGGCSIDRNYTG
-256 EKHQYITLSAE
+256 ESTQYVTLSAE
-267 QQVILYNK
+267 HQVILYNK
-275 DFKVEAVTTGPDIL
+275 NFKVEAVTTGPDIL

-295 TFNGYTSTYYV
+295 TYNGYTSTYYV

-319 SYKGPWTTK
+319 SYKGPWTIK

-368 QVQLNHANRPN
+368 QVKLNHANRPN

-389 VTQGSFCYNGMWC
+389 VPQGSFCYNGMWC
-402 LSSSVFLNEAYTQ
+402 LSSSVFLNEAYPQ

-438 SYSGYEQECVI
+438 PYSGYEQECVI
-449 VDNYGI
+449 VDYYGI
-455 RTVASGNDKSLC
+455 RTVATGNDKSLC

-496 AMGDGLSE
+496 AMGDGLSK

-547 YGGSKNYGFK
+547 YGGDSNSYGFA

-575 TAVLNFQS
+575 TAVLSFQS
-583 CTVTGK
+583 CTVTGR

-637 PVDGSSNTV
+637 PVNGSSNTV

-667 KRDTN
+667 KRDKN

-682 SAT
+682 NAS

>member
-1 MIIMAFEQFP
+1 MAFEQFP

-82 DIIAAFLK
+82 DIIEAFLK
-90 VPNYYLSVQ
+90 APNYYLSVNR
-99 SMVDDTSITNH
+99 MVADTTITNN
-110 SVVITA
+110 SVAITA

-125 SCLYWIHTPK
+125 SCLYWIHRPK
-135 RYDFEIPL
+135 HYDFEIAL
-143 SNKLYAYPCPM
+143 SNNLYAYPCPM

-165 ANKDIE
+165 ANNDIE

-185 NPCDISGQYQL
+185 NPCDISGTYQL
-196 TNPQYINKKYLANYN
+196 ENPQYINKQYLANYN

-235 SDSSITSG
+235 SDSSITSN
-243 IQGGCCVDINYTG
+243 IQGGCCIDHNYTG
-256 EKHQYITLSAE
+256 GNTQYVTLSAE
-267 QQVILYNK
+267 HQVILYNK
-275 DFKVEAVTTGPDIL
+275 NFKVEAVTTGPDIL

-319 SYKGPWTTK
+319 SYKGPWTKK

-389 VTQGSFCYNGMWC
+389 LPQGSFCYNGMWC
-402 LSSSVFLNEAYTQ
+402 LSSSVFLNEAYPQ
-415 AETRIATFD
+415 SETRIATFD

-438 SYSGYEQECVI
+438 PYSGYEQECVI
-449 VDNYGI
+449 VDYYGI
-455 RTVASGNDKSLC
+455 RTVAVGNDKTLC
-467 GRFMPFGYGDIQKGI
+467 GRYMPFGYGDIQKGI
-482 SHEEFTVYVDESKT
+482 PHEEFTVYVDESKT

-524 TYWLLNNVTKGFTV
+524 TYWLLNNVTKGFKV
-538 RNMAQACVI
+538 SNMVQSCVI
-547 YGGSKNYGFK
+547 YGGNSKSYGFT
-557 ASCTFARCYNIQ
+557 ASCTFSRCYNIQ
-569 LQNLTN
+569 LQNLKN

-620 TGCDTVLRS
+620 NGCDTVLRS

-667 KRDTN
+667 KRDKN
-672 SSCLVEGALI
+672 SSCLVEGVLI

>member
-1 MIIMAFEQFP
+1 MAFEQFP

-36 LSAKTDDF
+36 LSDKTDDF

-82 DIIAAFLK
+82 AIIASFLK
-90 VPNYYLSVQ
+90 APNYYLSVQ
-99 SMVDDTSITNH
+99 SMVADTAITKN
-110 SVVITA
+110 SVAITA
-116 SYNTAGNDG
+116 AYKTAANDG

-135 RYDFEIPL
+135 SYDFEIAL
-143 SNKLYAYPCPM
+143 SNNLYAYPCPM
-154 GIPTVREFGAI
+154 GIPTVREFGAT
-165 ANKDIE
+165 ANNDIE

-177 INYSTTTN
+177 INYSTITN

-235 SDSSITSG
+235 SDSRITSG
-243 IQGGCCVDINYTG
+243 VQGGCCVDINYTG
-256 EKHQYITLSAE
+256 NSTQYVTLSAE
-267 QQVILYNK
+267 HQVILYNK
-275 DFKVEAVTTGPDIL
+275 DFKVEAVTTGPNIL

-306 APMTDNGTICTSK
+306 APMTNNGTICTSN
-319 SYKGPWTTK
+319 SYKGPWTEK

-379 PLLPNSFQYT
+379 PLLPNSFQHT
-389 VTQGSFCYNGMWC
+389 LTQGSFCYNGMWC
-402 LSSSVFLNEAYTQ
+402 LSSSVFLNEAYQQ
-415 AETRIATFD
+415 AEARIATFD

-438 SYSGYEQECVI
+438 PYSGYELECVI
-449 VDNYGI
+449 VDYYGI
-455 RTVASGNDKSLC
+455 RTVATGNDKSLC

-482 SHEEFTVYVDESKT
+482 CHEEFTVYVDESKT
-496 AMGDGLSE
+496 AMGDGLSK
-504 DSPMNSLFNAIR
+504 DSPKNSLFDAIR

-547 YGGSKNYGFK
+547 YGGDSNSYGFA

-569 LQNLTN
+569 LQNLKN

-594 NVTAGNYSAAFNCT
+594 KVTAGNYSAAFNCT

-620 TGCDTVLRS
+620 NGCDTVLRS
-629 GSGSIVIS
+629 GSGSVVIS

-672 SSCLVEGALI
+672 SSCLVNGELI
-682 SAT
+682 AAS

>member
-1 MIIMAFEQFP
+1 MAFEQFP

-36 LSAKTDDF
+36 LSNKTDDF

-56 NYFKNLDVQEEINNK
+56 NYFKNLDVQEEINIK
-71 LEEMKKNGELA
+71 LEEMKENGELA

-90 VPNYYLSVQ
+90 APNYYLSVQ
-99 SMVDDTSITNH
+99 SMVADTSITNN
-110 SVVITA
+110 SVAITA
-116 SYNTAGNDG
+116 SYNTAANDG

-135 RYDFEIPL
+135 AYDFEIAL
-143 SNKLYAYPCPM
+143 SNNLYAYPCPM
-154 GIPTVREFGAI
+154 GIPTVREFGATS
-165 ANKDIE
+165 NKDIE

-185 NPCDISGQYQL
+185 NPCDISGPYQL
-196 TNPQYINKKYLANYN
+196 KNPQYINKKYLANYN

-235 SDSSITSG
+235 SDSRITTN
-243 IQGGCCVDINYTG
+243 IQGGCVVDINYTG
-256 EKHQYITLSAE
+256 NSNQYVMLSAE
-267 QQVILYNK
+267 HQVILYNK
-275 DFKVEAVTTGPDIL
+275 DFKVEAVTTGPDML

-306 APMTDNGTICTSK
+306 APMTDNGTICTSN
-319 SYKGPWTTK
+319 SYKGPWTKK

-356 YIYNPDTWELIH
+356 YIYNPDTWKLIH

-389 VTQGSFCYNGMWC
+389 LTQGSFCYNGMWC
-402 LSSSVFLNEAYTQ
+402 LSSSVFLNESYAQ

-438 SYSGYEQECVI
+438 PYTGYEQECVI

-455 RTVASGNDKSLC
+455 RTVATGNDKSLC

-482 SHEEFTVYVDESKT
+482 ANEEFMVYVDESKT
-496 AMGDGLSE
+496 AMGDGLST

-524 TYWLLNNVTKGFTV
+524 TYCLLNNVTKGFTV

-547 YGGSKNYGFK
+547 YGGDSNSYGFA

-629 GSGSIVIS
+629 SSGSIVIS
-637 PVDGSSNTV
+637 PVNGSSNTV

-653 GFGMTWGSGATTKG
+653 GFGTTWGSGATTKG

>member
-1 MIIMAFEQFP
+1 MAFEQFP

-56 NYFKNLDVQEEINNK
+56 NYFENLDVQEEINNK

-82 DIIAAFLK
+82 DIIASFLK

-99 SMVDDTSITNH
+99 SMVADTAITNN
-110 SVVITA
+110 SVAITA

-135 RYDFEIPL
+135 SYDFEIAL
-143 SNKLYAYPCPM
+143 SNNLYAYPCPM

-165 ANKDIE
+165 ANNNVEK
-171 TPLKNL
+171 PLKNL

-185 NPCDISGQYQL
+185 NPCDISGPYQL
-196 TNPQYINKKYLANYN
+196 KNPQYIDKKYLANYN

-235 SDSSITSG
+235 SDSRITRS

-256 EKHQYITLSAE
+256 VDNQYVTLSE
-267 QQVILYNK
+267 EHQVILFNK
-275 DFKVEAVTTGPDIL
+275 DFKVAAVTTGPDIL
-289 GHGNDI
+289 GYGNDI

-319 SYKGPWTTK
+319 SYKGPWTKK

-334 APVSNVAYDPVNR
+334 EPVSNVAYDPVNR

-389 VTQGSFCYNGMWC
+389 LTQGSFCYNGMWC
-402 LSSSVFLNEAYTQ
+402 LSSSVFLNNEYAQ

-424 LETGNIKQWWIIPI
+424 LETGDIKQWWSIPI
-438 SYSGYEQECVI
+438 AYSGYEQECVM
-449 VDNYGI
+449 VDYYGI
-455 RTVASGNDKSLC
+455 RTVAVGNDKSLC

-482 SHEEFTVYVDESKT
+482 PHEEFTVYVDESKI
-496 AMGDGLSE
+496 AMGDGLSV

-524 TYWLLNNVTKGFTV
+524 TYWLLSNVTKSFTIH
-538 RNMAQACVI
+538 NMAQACVI
-547 YGGSKNYGFK
+547 YGGNDKAFGFAAK
-557 ASCTFARCYNIQ
+557 CTFARCYNIQ
-569 LQNLTN
+569 LLNLTN
-575 TAVLNFQS
+575 TANLDFQS

-594 NVTAGNYSAAFNCT
+594 NVTAGDYSAAFNCT

-620 TGCDTVLRS
+620 NGCDTVLRA

-653 GFGMTWGSGATTKG
+653 GFGMTWGSGATKQG
-667 KRDTN
+667 IRDTN
-672 SSCLVEGALI
+672 SSCLVEGILI
-682 SAT
+682 AAS

>member
-1 MIIMAFEQFP
+1 MAFEQFP

-56 NYFKNLDVQEEINNK
+56 NYFKNLDVQKEINNK
-71 LEEMKKNGELA
+71 LEEMKENGELA

-90 VPNYYLSVQ
+90 APNYYLSVQ
-99 SMVDDTSITNH
+99 SMIADTAITNN
-110 SVVITA
+110 SVAITA
-116 SYNTAGNDG
+116 SYNTTANDG

-135 RYDFEIPL
+135 SYDFEIAL
-143 SNKLYAYPCPM
+143 SNNLYAYPCPM
-154 GIPTVREFGAI
+154 GIPTVREFGAT
-165 ANKDIE
+165 ANNNIE

-185 NPCDISGQYQL
+185 NPCDISGSYQL
-196 TNPQYINKKYLANYN
+196 KNPQYINKKYLANYN

-235 SDSSITSG
+235 KDSSITTN
-243 IQGGCCVDINYTG
+243 IQGGCCIDLNYTG
-256 EKHQYITLSAE
+256 ENTQYVTLSAE
-267 QQVILYNK
+267 HQVILYNK
-275 DFKVEAVTTGPDIL
+275 NFEVEAVTTGPNIL

-295 TFNGYTSTYYV
+295 TFNGYTATYYV

-319 SYKGPWTTK
+319 SYKGPWTEK

-334 APVSNVAYDPVNR
+334 EPVSNVAYDPVNR

-368 QVQLNHANRPN
+368 QVKLNHANRPN
-379 PLLPNSFQYT
+379 PLLPNSFEYT
-389 VTQGSFCYNGMWC
+389 LTQGSFCYNGMWC
-402 LSSSVFLNEAYTQ
+402 LSSSVFLNESYPQ

-438 SYSGYEQECVI
+438 PYSGYEQECVI
-449 VDNYGI
+449 VDYYGI
-455 RTVASGNDKSLC
+455 RTVATGNDKSFC

-496 AMGDGLSE
+496 AMGDGLSV

-524 TYWLLNNVTKGFTV
+524 TYWLLNNVTTGFIV
-538 RNMAQACVI
+538 RNMAQACII
-547 YGGSKNYGFK
+547 YGGNDNSYGF
-557 ASCTFARCYNIQ
+557 AANCTFSRCYNIQ

-583 CTVTGK
+583 STVTGK

-594 NVTAGNYSAAFNCT
+594 NVTAGEYCAAFNCT

-620 TGCDTVLRS
+620 KGCDTVLRS
-629 GSGSIVIS
+629 SSGSIVIA
-637 PVDGSSNTV
+637 PVNGSSNTV

-653 GFGMTWGSGATTKG
+653 GFGATWGSGATTKG

>member
-1 MIIMAFEQFP
+1 MAFEQFP

-90 VPNYYLSVQ
+90 APTFYLNVDAMKTDSAIVNNSVA
-99 SMVDDTSITNH
+99 
-110 SVVITA
+110 ITA
-116 SYNTAGNDG
+116 SYQGINTDG
-125 SCLYWIHTPK
+125 ACLYWIHKPK
-135 RYDFEIPL
+135 QFDFEIPV
-143 SNKLYAYPCPM
+143 SNGLYAYPCPI
-154 GIPTVREFGAI
+154 GTPTLKEFGATNASSSI
-165 ANKDIE
+165 D
-171 TPLKNL
+171 TSLTSL
-177 INYSTTTN
+177 INYASNTN
-185 NPCDISGQYQL
+185 TPCNISGEFNL
-196 TNPQYINKKYLANYN
+196 TNPQYIDKKYLNNYN
-211 LTSDAGVVYTKN
+211 LTANAGVVYTKN

-235 SDSSITSG
+235 SDSRITST

-256 EKHQYITLSAE
+256 KNNQYVTLSAE
-267 QQVILYNK
+267 HQVILYNK
-275 DFKVEAVTTGPDIL
+275 DFKVEAATTEPDIL

-319 SYKGPWTTK
+319 SYKGPWTKK

-402 LSSSVFLNEAYTQ
+402 LSSSVFLNEAYPQ

-438 SYSGYEQECVI
+438 PYSGYEQECVI
-449 VDNYGI
+449 VDYYGI
-455 RTVASGNDKSLC
+455 RTVAAGNDKSLC
-467 GRFMPFGYGDIQKGI
+467 GRYMPFGYGDIQKGI

-547 YGGSKNYGFK
+547 YGGNDNSYGFA

-569 LQNLTN
+569 LQNLKN

-594 NVTAGNYSAAFNCT
+594 KVTAGNYSAAFNCT

-620 TGCDTVLRS
+620 NGCDTVLRS

-667 KRDTN
+667 KRDKN

>member
-1 MIIMAFEQFP
+1 MAFEQFP

-36 LSAKTDDF
+36 LSDKTDNF

-71 LEEMKKNGELA
+71 LEEMKENGELA

-90 VPNYYLSVQ
+90 APNYYLSVQ
-99 SMVDDTSITNH
+99 SMVADTSITNN
-110 SVVITA
+110 SVAITA

-125 SCLYWIHTPK
+125 SCLYWIHRPK
-135 RYDFEIPL
+135 SYDFEIAL
-143 SNKLYAYPCPM
+143 SNNLYAYPCPM
-154 GIPTVREFGAI
+154 GNPTVREFGAI
-165 ANKDIE
+165 ANNDIE

-177 INYSTTTN
+177 IKYSTTTN

-243 IQGGCCVDINYTG
+243 IQGGCCIDINYTG
-256 EKHQYITLSAE
+256 NSNQYVTLSAE
-267 QQVILYNK
+267 HQVILYNK
-275 DFKVEAVTTGPDIL
+275 DFKVESVTTGPDML
-289 GHGNDI
+289 GRGNDI

-319 SYKGPWTTK
+319 SYKGPWTEK

-402 LSSSVFLNEAYTQ
+402 LSSSVFLNEAYPQ

-438 SYSGYEQECVI
+438 PYSGYEQECVI
-449 VDNYGI
+449 VDYYGI
-455 RTVASGNDKSLC
+455 RTVATGNDKSLC

-482 SHEEFTVYVDESKT
+482 SHEEFTVYVDESKKD
-496 AMGDGLSE
+496 MGDGLSK

-524 TYWLLNNVTKGFTV
+524 TYWLLNNVTKGFTIY
-538 RNMAQACVI
+538 NMAQACVI
-547 YGGSKNYGFK
+547 YGGDNNSYGFA

-569 LQNLTN
+569 LQNLKN
-575 TAVLNFQS
+575 TAILNFQS

-672 SSCLVEGALI
+672 SSCLVNGALI
-682 SAT
+682 AAS

>member
-1 MIIMAFEQFP
+1 MAFEQFP

-90 VPNYYLSVQ
+90 APNYYLSVQ
-99 SMVDDTSITNH
+99 SMVADTAITNN
-110 SVVITA
+110 SVAITV

-125 SCLYWIHTPK
+125 SCLYWIHSPK
-135 RYDFEIPL
+135 SYDFEIAL
-143 SNKLYAYPCPM
+143 SNNLYAYPCPM

-165 ANKDIE
+165 KNNDIE

-185 NPCDISGQYQL
+185 NPCDISGPYQL
-196 TNPQYINKKYLANYN
+196 ENPQYINKQYLANYN

-235 SDSSITSG
+235 SDSSITTN
-243 IQGGCCVDINYTG
+243 IQGGCCIDRNYTG
-256 EKHQYITLSAE
+256 ENTQYVTLSAE
-267 QQVILYNK
+267 HQVILYNK

-319 SYKGPWTTK
+319 SYKGPWTKK

-334 APVSNVAYDPVNR
+334 DPVSNVAYDPVNR

-389 VTQGSFCYNGMWC
+389 LTQGSFCYNGMWC

-438 SYSGYEQECVI
+438 PYTGYEQECVI
-449 VDNYGI
+449 VDYYGI
-455 RTVASGNDKSLC
+455 RTVATGNDKSLC
-467 GRFMPFGYGDIQKGI
+467 GRFMPFGYGDIQKGV

-524 TYWLLNNVTKGFTV
+524 TYRLLNNVTKGFTV
-538 RNMAQACVI
+538 SNMAQACVI
-547 YGGSKNYGFK
+547 HGGGSNSYGFA
-557 ASCTFARCYNIQ
+557 ASCTFSRCYNIQ
-569 LQNLTN
+569 LVNLTN
-575 TAVLNFQS
+575 TAVVNFQS

-637 PVDGSSNTV
+637 PVNGSSNTV

-653 GFGMTWGSGATTKG
+653 GFGMTWGSGAKTKG

-682 SAT
+682 NAS

>member
-1 MIIMAFEQFP
+1 MAFEQFP

-36 LSAKTDDF
+36 LSNKIDDF

-71 LEEMKKNGELA
+71 LEEMKENGELA
-82 DIIAAFLK
+82 DIIASFLK
-90 VPNYYLSVQ
+90 APNYYLSVQ
-99 SMVDDTSITNH
+99 SMVADTSITNN
-110 SVVITA
+110 SVAITA

-125 SCLYWIHTPK
+125 SCLYWIHKPK
-135 RYDFEIPL
+135 SYDFEIAL
-143 SNKLYAYPCPM
+143 SNNLYAYPCPM

-165 ANKDIE
+165 ANNNIE

-177 INYSTTTN
+177 INYSTITN

-196 TNPQYINKKYLANYN
+196 ENPQYIDKKYLANYN

-235 SDSSITSG
+235 SDSSITST

-256 EKHQYITLSAE
+256 ERHQYVTLSAE
-267 QQVILYNK
+267 HQVILYNK

-319 SYKGPWTTK
+319 SYKGPWTKK

-389 VTQGSFCYNGMWC
+389 LTQGSFCYNGMWC
-402 LSSSVFLNEAYTQ
+402 LSSSVFLNEAYPQ

-438 SYSGYEQECVI
+438 PYSGYEQECVI
-449 VDNYGI
+449 VDYYGI
-455 RTVASGNDKSLC
+455 RTVATGNDKSLC
-467 GRFMPFGYGDIQKGI
+467 GRYMPFGYGDIQKGI

-524 TYWLLNNVTKGFTV
+524 TYWLLNNVTKGFTI

-547 YGGSKNYGFK
+547 YGGDDNSYGFA

-569 LQNLTN
+569 LQNLKN
-575 TAVLNFQS
+575 TAVLSFQS

-594 NVTAGNYSAAFNCT
+594 NVTAGNYNAAFNCT

-620 TGCDTVLRS
+620 NGCDTVLRS

-637 PVDGSSNTV
+637 PVNGSSNTV

-672 SSCLVEGALI
+672 SSCLVEGVLI

>member
-1 MIIMAFEQFP
+1 MAFEQFP

-56 NYFKNLDVQEEINNK
+56 NYFKNLDVQKEINNK
-71 LEEMKKNGELA
+71 LEEMKENGELA

-90 VPNYYLSVQ
+90 APNYYLSVQ
-99 SMVDDTSITNH
+99 SMVADTAITNN
-110 SVVITA
+110 SVAITT
-116 SYNTAGNDG
+116 SYHTAGNDG

-135 RYDFEIPL
+135 SYDFEIAL
-143 SNKLYAYPCPM
+143 SNNLYAYPCPM

-165 ANKDIE
+165 ADNNVEK
-171 TPLKNL
+171 PLKNL
-177 INYSTTTN
+177 INYSTSTN

-235 SDSSITSG
+235 SDSSITSI

-256 EKHQYITLSAE
+256 ESHQYVTLSSE
-267 QQVILYNK
+267 HQVILYNK
-275 DFKVEAVTTGPDIL
+275 DFKVEAVTTGPNIL

-306 APMTDNGTICTSK
+306 APMTNNGTICTSK
-319 SYKGPWTTK
+319 SYKGPWTEK

-389 VTQGSFCYNGMWC
+389 LTQGSFCYNGMWC
-402 LSSSVFLNEAYTQ
+402 LSSSVFLNEAYPQ

-438 SYSGYEQECVI
+438 PYSGYEQECVI
-449 VDNYGI
+449 VDYYGI
-455 RTVASGNDKSLC
+455 RTVAVGNDKSLC

-482 SHEEFTVYVDESKT
+482 SHEEFMVYVDESKT
-496 AMGDGLSE
+496 AMGDGLSK

-547 YGGSKNYGFK
+547 YGGDSSSYGFA

-569 LQNLTN
+569 LLNLKN

-637 PVDGSSNTV
+637 PVNGSSNTV

-682 SAT
+682 AAS

>member
-1 MIIMAFEQFP
+1 MAFEQFP

-56 NYFKNLDVQEEINNK
+56 NYFKNLDVQKEINNK
-71 LEEMKKNGELA
+71 LEEMKENGELA

-90 VPNYYLSVQ
+90 APNYYLSVQ
-99 SMVDDTSITNH
+99 SMVADTSITNN
-110 SVVITA
+110 SVAITA
-116 SYNTAGNDG
+116 SYNTAGSDG
-125 SCLYWIHTPK
+125 SCLYWIHRPK
-135 RYDFEIPL
+135 SYDFEIAL
-143 SNKLYAYPCPM
+143 SNNLYAYPCPM

-165 ANKDIE
+165 ANNDIE

-185 NPCDISGQYQL
+185 NPCDISGQYKL

-235 SDSSITSG
+235 SDSRITTN
-243 IQGGCCVDINYTG
+243 IQGGCVVDINYTG
-256 EKHQYITLSAE
+256 NSNQYVTLSAE
-267 QQVILYNK
+267 HQVILYNK
-275 DFKVEAVTTGPDIL
+275 DFKVEAVTTGPDML

-319 SYKGPWTTK
+319 SYKGPWTEK

-389 VTQGSFCYNGMWC
+389 LTQGSFCYNGMWC
-402 LSSSVFLNEAYTQ
+402 LSSSVFLNEAYPQ

-438 SYSGYEQECVI
+438 PYSGYEQECVI

-455 RTVASGNDKSLC
+455 RTVATGNDKSLC
-467 GRFMPFGYGDIQKGI
+467 GRFMPFGYGDIQKGF
-482 SHEEFTVYVDESKT
+482 SHEKFTVYVDESKT

-524 TYWLLNNVTKGFTV
+524 TYRLLNNVTKGFTV
-538 RNMAQACVI
+538 SNMAQACVI
-547 YGGSKNYGFK
+547 HGGDKNYGFK
-557 ASCTFARCYNIQ
+557 ASCTFAMCYNIR

-672 SSCLVEGALI
+672 SSCLVAGALI